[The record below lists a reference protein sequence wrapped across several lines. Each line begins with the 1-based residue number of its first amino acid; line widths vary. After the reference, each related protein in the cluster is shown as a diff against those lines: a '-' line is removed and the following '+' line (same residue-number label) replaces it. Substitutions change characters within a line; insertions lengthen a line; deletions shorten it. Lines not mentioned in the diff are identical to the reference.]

1 MQAPARKFMDVLYLA
16 CIAIAGL
23 SIVIMSIV
31 VPWGVFARY
40 VLEAAAAWPEPMAVL
55 LMILFTFFGGAACYR
70 AGVHISVGLFT
81 ALLPGPLKRFAGWIE
96 EALMAALAVFMVI
109 WGFGLVDTT
118 WHQVIAEFP
127 WLSVGI
133 TYLPIP
139 LGGIVTLLF
148 IIERVLIGPPSAGSI
163 VHRDP
168 SESEAN

>member
-1 MQAPARKFMDVLYLA
+1 MQAAVRRAMDVLYLA
-16 CIAIAGL
+16 CIVIAGL
-23 SIVIMSIV
+23 SITIMSIV

-40 VLEAAAAWPEPMAVL
+40 VLEAAEAWPEPMAVL

-70 AGVHISVGLFT
+70 AGVHISVGLFV
-81 ALLPGPLKRFAGWIE
+81 AILPAPLKQWAAWIE
-96 EALMAALAVFMVI
+96 EVLMAALAGFMVI

-139 LGGIVTLLF
+139 LGGLVTLIF
-148 IIERVLIGPPSAGSI
+148 ILERVFFGPPPKGSL
-163 VHRDP
+163 VYREP
-168 SESEAN
+168 AEAN